1 MSAGLVFW
9 DRPNKTLGDTPYSS
23 ILCSRPYN
31 LRPGKRSNRW
41 TAEGNC
47 QKLPDMGTGTTVNC
61 VIMRWAFAA
70 STLVVWWA
78 LPAIGLAALTGD
90 PEDPDS
96 ARARVDTVAS
106 PVDPTG
112 QLFQLGDTASSHAIR
127 ELRGSRTLKSQNF
140 ISSPTGTLLKSVA
153 FPGWGQWANGK
164 KQKAAIYFGIESYWI
179 TKALIWRH
187 RARTADDFAEY
198 THAQDRRNFFY
209 WLTGIT
215 VFVSMFDAYADR
227 YLLTLERTRN
237 MPEDFWGTHPE
248 LESPEQWRLTL
259 SMRF

>member
-1 MSAGLVFW
+1 MKRLGLTFLVFGCW
-9 DRPNKTLGDTPYSS
+9 IAYPTVESLSQQSGPEGPDTAKVAVDS
-23 ILCSRPYN
+23 
-31 LRPGKRSNRW
+31 
-41 TAEGNC
+41 
-47 QKLPDMGTGTTVNC
+47 V
-61 VIMRWAFAA
+61 VI
-70 STLVVWWA
+70 
-78 LPAIGLAALTGD
+78 
-90 PEDPDS
+90 
-96 ARARVDTVAS
+96 

-112 QLFQLGDTASSHAIR
+112 QMFQLGDTVSSPAIR
-127 ELRGSRTLKSQNF
+127 ELQESRTLRSENF
-140 ISSPTGTLLKSVA
+140 FSSPTGTLLKSVA

-187 RARTADDFAEY
+187 RARTADDFAEF

-237 MPEDFWGTHPE
+237 MPEDFWGANPE
-248 LESPEQWRLTL
+248 LKSPEEWRLTL

>member
-1 MSAGLVFW
+1 MNRLGIAILALGICICYPTVESLSQELAPAVPDTAGV
-9 DRPNKTLGDTPYSS
+9 S
-23 ILCSRPYN
+23 
-31 LRPGKRSNRW
+31 
-41 TAEGNC
+41 
-47 QKLPDMGTGTTVNC
+47 V
-61 VIMRWAFAA
+61 
-70 STLVVWWA
+70 
-78 LPAIGLAALTGD
+78 
-90 PEDPDS
+90 DS
-96 ARARVDTVAS
+96 AAV
-106 PVDPTG
+106 PTEPLG
-112 QLFQLGDTASSHAIR
+112 QPFHLGDTASSPAIR
-127 ELRGSRTLKSQNF
+127 ELRESRALRPANF
-140 ISSPTGTLLKSVA
+140 FSSPTGTLLKSVA

-187 RARTADDFAEY
+187 RARTADDFAEF

-237 MPEDFWGTHPE
+237 MPEDFWGSQPG
-248 LESPEQWRLTL
+248 LESPEEWRLTL

>member
-1 MSAGLVFW
+1 M
-9 DRPNKTLGDTPYSS
+9 DSS
-23 ILCSRPYN
+23 GVMADITRRGEQGSR
-31 LRPGKRSNRW
+31 
-41 TAEGNC
+41 
-47 QKLPDMGTGTTVNC
+47 
-61 VIMRWAFAA
+61 
-70 STLVVWWA
+70 
-78 LPAIGLAALTGD
+78 GLAEMKRLYLAIIVLGCWIACPTVESFSQQLELQGPDTAKVGMDSVVIPAD
-90 PEDPDS
+90 PM
-96 ARARVDTVAS
+96 
-106 PVDPTG
+106 G
-112 QLFQLGDTASSHAIR
+112 QPFQLGDTASSPAIR
-127 ELRGSRTLKSQNF
+127 ELRESRTLRSANF
-140 ISSPTGTLLKSVA
+140 LSSPTGTLLKSVA

-164 KQKAAIYFGIESYWI
+164 KQKAAIYFGIESYWV

-187 RARTADDFAEY
+187 RARTADDFAEF

-237 MPEDFWGTHPE
+237 MPEDFWGLHPE

>member
-1 MSAGLVFW
+1 MKQLGSVILVLGFW
-9 DRPNKTLGDTPYSS
+9 ISHPAVESISQESTPVGIDTA
-23 ILCSRPYN
+23 N
-31 LRPGKRSNRW
+31 VGKDSV
-41 TAEGNC
+41 TT
-47 QKLPDMGTGTTVNC
+47 PSDPMGQ
-61 VIMRWAFAA
+61 
-70 STLVVWWA
+70 
-78 LPAIGLAALTGD
+78 P
-90 PEDPDS
+90 
-96 ARARVDTVAS
+96 
-106 PVDPTG
+106 
-112 QLFQLGDTASSHAIR
+112 FQLGDTVSSPAIR
-127 ELRGSRTLKSQNF
+127 ELRESRTLRSESF
-140 ISSPTGTLLKSVA
+140 FSSPTGTLLKSVA

-187 RARTADDFAEY
+187 RARTADDFAEF

-237 MPEDFWGTHPE
+237 MPEDFWGLHPE